1 MKLVIN
7 DNQLEK
13 LVSLIKEDTSNPKK
27 NVLFI
32 GDSLSNGVGYTWNY
46 ELAEKYPNWSVKHIT
61 KAGESTSWMLN
72 QLVAELS
79 SKKYD
84 LVFIYGGTN
93 DMFSLVSIDQTLDNF
108 KKMIDI
114 VKRQGGKTI
123 IFTGYDAGK
132 VMSKDNLIPTN
143 LCDINCMLKGR
154 ERMIELQKK
163 LQRLEDATII
173 PTYKKNADPS
183 WSKDGIHVGRS
194 IHSLMADYIY
204 DYLENTES
212 LKSKKTTQKSM
223 GKTFLDKMKNV
234 VNNYLSKS
242 FGSLFGQTTLKDKF
256 VSSLEKTN
264 ENFLVNSNDLLIE
277 ANTLEY
283 KKGDMN
289 YSDATAKFQLALQ
302 LLGFSLENW
311 GVDGIFGPE
320 TKKAV
325 KDFQKENNL
334 KVTGVIDS
342 ITRRKI
348 IDIVKTDVT
357 DEDFMNAQFTKTE
370 SLPATDIKLTGDRFE
385 NFAIDKHSEDFL
397 LKVQNIA
404 KKVDLDYKIIL
415 AIMFFESEMNPSAQN
430 PSSNAT
436 GLIQFMPTTAKSLGT
451 SVSELKNMS
460 AIDQLD
466 YVEKFFMDKK
476 RSGLTSKVK
485 SPEEAYLL
493 VFYPLAVTKSN
504 DFILGSEIS
513 DERAK
518 KIYSQNKP
526 FDTNKDGF
534 ISKGEVL
541 QYIRK
546 KWGI

>member
-1 MKLVIN
+1 
-7 DNQLEK
+7 
-13 LVSLIKEDTSNPKK
+13 
-27 NVLFI
+27 
-32 GDSLSNGVGYTWNY
+32 
-46 ELAEKYPNWSVKHIT
+46 
-61 KAGESTSWMLN
+61 
-72 QLVAELS
+72 
-79 SKKYD
+79 
-84 LVFIYGGTN
+84 
-93 DMFSLVSIDQTLDNF
+93 
-108 KKMIDI
+108 
-114 VKRQGGKTI
+114 
-123 IFTGYDAGK
+123 
-132 VMSKDNLIPTN
+132 
-143 LCDINCMLKGR
+143 
-154 ERMIELQKK
+154 
-163 LQRLEDATII
+163 
-173 PTYKKNADPS
+173 
-183 WSKDGIHVGRS
+183 
-194 IHSLMADYIY
+194 MADYIY